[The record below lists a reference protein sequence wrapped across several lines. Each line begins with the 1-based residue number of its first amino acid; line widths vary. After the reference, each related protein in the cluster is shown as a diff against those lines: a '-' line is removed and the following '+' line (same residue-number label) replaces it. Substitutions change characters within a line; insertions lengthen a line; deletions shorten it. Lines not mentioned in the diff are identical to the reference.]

1 MQKNK
6 TKYFSL
12 NVHINQHQID
22 KEPQHKNINSK
33 IFREKK
39 TEFTSKIGTDKVC
52 MNRTL
57 ITQKIRPIISKC
69 RWRLLVCFPA
79 TQT

>member
-6 TKYFSL
+6 IKYFSL

-39 TEFTSKIGTDKVC
+39 
-52 MNRTL
+52 NRVHF
-57 ITQKIRPIISKC
+57 KNRH
-69 RWRLLVCFPA
+69 R
-79 TQT
+79 

>member
-1 MQKNK
+1 MVLEKLDVYMQKNRI
-6 TKYFSL
+6 KYLSL

-22 KEPQHKNINSK
+22 QGTQHKNINSE
-33 IFREKK
+33 IVRGKK
-39 TEFTSKIGTDKVC
+39 QRKSLQEIGTDKIF

-69 RWRLLVCFPA
+69 R
-79 TQT
+79 